1 MGLQHLLG
9 CGAASQEDSGGED
22 GEVCNTCRLNDIESR
37 VATESA
43 VSVSGSGESSG
54 LLAGVPPRPV
64 FK

>member
-9 CGAASQEDSGGED
+9 CGARSQDDSGGED

-43 VSVSGSGESSG
+43 VNGSGESNG